1 MTLSR
6 CTIIL
11 TIKLNWRT
19 ILKKT
24 SSKIIFNN
32 LNVDIV
38 QKFLITFLN
47 PFISYFKFKTLV
59 FK

>member
-47 PFISYFKFKTLV
+47 PFISYF
-59 FK
+59 